1 MPVDL
6 NKKKMLDALKE
17 QAFLEGND
25 DIYKQVKGLEKRI
38 DALWDSVEWL
48 RKGLLKIANNR
59 DDMNPIT
66 VKQQAQSVLDGE
78 PTTADKFNNY
88 HLEEEY
94 EF

>member
-6 NKKKMLDALKE
+6 NKKKMLDELKE

-25 DIYKQVKGLEKRI
+25 DVYKQVKELEKRI

-48 RKGLLKIANNR
+48 RKGLLNIANNR
-59 DDMNPIT
+59 DDMNPIV
-66 VKQQAQSVLDGE
+66 VKQQAQSVLDGQ

-88 HLEEEY
+88 YLEEEY